1 MNNETVTEIPETAKK
16 RRQDATFLENFKQ
29 ELEHLIN
36 KHSMENRS
44 NTPDF
49 ILADYLVRCLENFE
63 IITTQREKLIK
74 NNMN

>member
-49 ILADYLVRCLENFE
+49 ILADYLVRCLE
-63 IITTQREKLIK
+63 ISK
-74 NNMN
+74 